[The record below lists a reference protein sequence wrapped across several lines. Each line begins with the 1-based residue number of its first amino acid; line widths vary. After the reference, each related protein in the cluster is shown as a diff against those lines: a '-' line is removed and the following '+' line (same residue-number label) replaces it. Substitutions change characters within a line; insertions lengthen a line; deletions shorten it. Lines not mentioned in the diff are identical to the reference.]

1 MGTTR
6 PARNSGAGRGVSPAK
21 LVRGVDAPALSHS
34 RHTFPTAAPIVR
46 GLSTS
51 AAAAPLLAALA
62 ACSGAR
68 APLPAAPVPAPAAER
83 GLAAPAAAPAPTPAS
98 TEPAIT
104 AADLRE
110 RLQIVAHDS
119 MLGREVG
126 TPGMRRA
133 TDYLVRELARLG
145 LRPAGDGGS
154 FERRVDLV
162 RTTVA
167 YEAVLDGAP
176 LGMSQLFP
184 VSGMVP
190 GLPPGARTS
199 GQGRLVYG
207 GYVVDPRFTP
217 DIDLVPEQLEGN
229 VLILRLGAAPGSQA
243 GTQPRF
249 DVTRLMGS
257 GSPLR
262 AVVLVAE
269 GDLADFWEYGGR
281 IVRNGSILP
290 ASAAQEPAPG
300 TAPMIFLAAPE
311 AVELL
316 VGRSLADAR
325 PVPDLG
331 VFRFDV
337 RRSTAP
343 IEASNVAAV
352 LPGSDPARAG
362 QYVAIGAH
370 HDHDGIGAAEEGDSI
385 FNGADDDGSGTVAV
399 LEIAERLASLPQAE
413 RPARSIL
420 FVWHTAEEKG
430 LLGSEQFT
438 RDPPVPRDSIVA
450 QLNIDMIGR
459 NSPDSLYLVGS
470 RRIATELGDAVEAV
484 NARQPRPFAFDY
496 SWDVPGHPER
506 IYCRSDHFNYARYG
520 IPVTFFTS
528 GLHADYHEVSD
539 EVERIDFDKL
549 ARAARLIGDVA
560 VEMAGRPARPVLDQ
574 PVPPLGT
581 PCN

>member
-1 MGTTR
+1 M
-6 PARNSGAGRGVSPAK
+6 
-21 LVRGVDAPALSHS
+21 
-34 RHTFPTAAPIVR
+34 PIVR
-46 GLSTS
+46 GLSTT
-51 AAAAPLLAALA
+51 AAATPLLAVLA

-68 APLPAAPVPAPAAER
+68 APVSAPLPPAADR
-83 GLAAPAAAPAPTPAS
+83 GLAAAPAPAS

-110 RLQIVAHDS
+110 RLQVVAHDS

-145 LRPAGDGGS
+145 LRPAGDNGT
-154 FERRVDLV
+154 FERRVELV

-167 YEAVLDGAP
+167 YEATLDGAP
-176 LGMSQLFP
+176 LGMAELFP

-217 DIDLVPEQLEGN
+217 DIDLTPEQLQGN
-229 VLILRLGAAPGSQA
+229 VLILRLGAAPGSQSA
-243 GTQPRF
+243 TQPRF
-249 DVTRLMGS
+249 NVPQLMGA
-257 GSPLR
+257 GSPLQ

-290 ASAAQEPAPG
+290 PSAAQEPAPG
-300 TAPMIFLAAPE
+300 TGPMIFLAAPE
-311 AVELL
+311 AVEGLIHQ
-316 VGRSLADAR
+316 SLRDAR

-337 RRSTAP
+337 RKATAP

-362 QYVAIGAH
+362 QYIAIGAH

-399 LEIAERLASLPQAE
+399 LEIAERLASLPAAE

-430 LLGSEQFT
+430 LLGSDQFT

-484 NARQPRPFAFDY
+484 NARQPRPFSFDY

-528 GLHADYHEVSD
+528 GLHPDYHKVSD

-549 ARAARLIGDVA
+549 ARVARLIGDVA
-560 VEMAGRPARPVLDQ
+560 VEMANRAARPVLDQ

>member
-1 MGTTR
+1 
-6 PARNSGAGRGVSPAK
+6 
-21 LVRGVDAPALSHS
+21 VRLSI
-34 RHTFPTAAPIVR
+34 HT
-46 GLSTS
+46 
-51 AAAAPLLAALA
+51 AAAPLLAALA

-68 APLPAAPVPAPAAER
+68 GSAPATAPAPAPASRALSAPPAASPVPA
-83 GLAAPAAAPAPTPAS
+83 GPAS
-98 TEPAIT
+98 TEAAIT

-110 RLQIVAHDS
+110 RLQVVAHDS
-119 MLGREVG
+119 MQGREVG

-145 LRPAGDGGS
+145 LRPAGDDGGY
-154 FERRVDLV
+154 ERRVDLV
-162 RTTVA
+162 RTAVA
-167 YEAVLDGAP
+167 YEATLDGAA
-176 LGMSQLFP
+176 LGPAEMFP
-184 VSGMVP
+184 VSGIVQGM
-190 GLPPGARTS
+190 PPGARIS

-207 GYVVDPRFTP
+207 GYVVDPRITP
-217 DIDLVPEQLEGN
+217 DIDLSPEQLQGN

-243 GTQPRF
+243 GSQPRF
-249 DVTRLMGS
+249 NVPQLLGE
-257 GSPLR
+257 GSPLQ

-281 IVRNGSILP
+281 IVRNGAIVP
-290 ASAAQEPAPG
+290 AAAAAQAAAPG
-300 TAPMIFLAAPE
+300 TGPMIFMAEPG
-311 AVELL
+311 AVERL
-316 VGRSLADAR
+316 VGRTLADAR
-325 PVPDLG
+325 PGPELG
-331 VFRFDV
+331 LFRFDV
-337 RRSTAP
+337 RTTSAP
-343 IEASNVAAV
+343 IQASNVAAV

-370 HDHDGIGAAEEGDSI
+370 HDHDGIGVAEGGDSI

-399 LEIAERLASLPQAE
+399 LEIAERLASLPAAE

-430 LLGSEQFT
+430 LLGSDQFT
-438 RDPPVPRDSIVA
+438 RDPSVPRDSIVA

-470 RRIATELGDAVEAV
+470 RRISTELGDAVEAV
-484 NARQPRPFAFDY
+484 NAAQPRPFFFDY
-496 SWDVPGHPER
+496 SMDVQGHPER

-520 IPVTFFTS
+520 IPITFFTT
-528 GLHADYHEVSD
+528 GLHPDYHKVSD

-549 ARAARLIGDVA
+549 ARVARLIGDVA
-560 VEMAGRPARPVLDQ
+560 VEVAGRPARPVLDQ